1 MEKNLHSPEEKKS
14 LSEMKDF
21 EFPIFKTKTEG
32 DSHSFNLTDP
42 QERKDYFYLKAG
54 DEIKKLQDYLKK
66 HSFIAY
72 LLGKK
77 NSGKGTYSQMFREIV
92 GEDLAVHISVGDIV
106 REVEEEIKDEGK
118 KQELLEYLKKNYR
131 GYIPLEETFEAL
143 SSRSTK
149 TLLPTEFILA
159 LTKREIDKHPKK
171 TLFIDGFPRN
181 LDQISYSL
189 FFRDLAGYR
198 YDPDIFILVDVPEA
212 VIEKRIQY
220 RVVCPVCQTPRN
232 LKLLPTNKVGYDKEK
247 KEFYLICD
255 NPGCQNAR
263 MVQKEGDAQG
273 IEPIRERL
281 KLDEQLMRKAFS
293 LYGVSKIFLRNA
305 VPVEV
310 ADKYVNDYEITPE
323 FDYRWDPEK
332 EKVEI
337 IKNPWVVLDN
347 EGKPSYSLMPEAVV
361 VSMIKQLV
369 NVLGL

>member
-1 MEKNLHSPEEKKS
+1 
-14 LSEMKDF
+14 
-21 EFPIFKTKTEG
+21 
-32 DSHSFNLTDP
+32 
-42 QERKDYFYLKAG
+42 
-54 DEIKKLQDYLKK
+54 
-66 HSFIAY
+66 
-72 LLGKK
+72 
-77 NSGKGTYSQMFREIV
+77 MFREIV

-220 RVVCPVCQTPRN
+220 RVVCPVCQTPVTLN
-232 LKLLPTNKVGYDKEK
+232 
-247 KEFYLICD
+247 FY
-255 NPGCQNAR
+255 Q
-263 MVQKEGDAQG
+263 Q
-273 IEPIRERL
+273 
-281 KLDEQLMRKAFS
+281 
-293 LYGVSKIFLRNA
+293 
-305 VPVEV
+305 
-310 ADKYVNDYEITPE
+310 
-323 FDYRWDPEK
+323 
-332 EKVEI
+332 
-337 IKNPWVVLDN
+337 IK
-347 EGKPSYSLMPEAVV
+347 
-361 VSMIKQLV
+361 
-369 NVLGL
+369 